1 MGIQNLP
8 NRYMNAPILV
18 FAAASSVRVRRPTK
32 EVARPPRPI
41 ERRASS
47 NVRRAARPW
56 VESAQMHQWQNLP
69 HEAHDMVASAIK
81 DHEPDHEPV
90 DGLRVI
96 DYAVEG
102 VRCAPATARVA
113 DSA

>member
-1 MGIQNLP
+1 
-8 NRYMNAPILV
+8 
-18 FAAASSVRVRRPTK
+18 
-32 EVARPPRPI
+32 
-41 ERRASS
+41 
-47 NVRRAARPW
+47 
-56 VESAQMHQWQNLP
+56 MHQWQNLP